1 MLTRPLGTAGCEVSR
16 LSLGSWRTFERI
28 TRDEGLAVMRAA
40 RDSGITF
47 LDDARYNDET
57 GKAPIATGYSEVVFG
72 ELFRAAGWRRQDT
85 VVANKLWWEWW
96 PEQTPAEEL
105 EGSLGRMG
113 LDHVD
118 LIYTEQP
125 PAGYPLDEFLGSV
138 AALITAGKARWWGV
152 LNWPADLVIE
162 ASQVAEREGL
172 PPMVANQLAYSL
184 VSRSPVEDSD
194 MVGALGACGASVV
207 ASYVLAGGVLTGKY
221 AAGATSPQASK
232 GRAVGLLDDP
242 RVAPAVRASRQLV
255 ALGRT
260 LSADPA
266 ALAIAFALMNPMV
279 ATVLFGATRPEQVR
293 DNVAA
298 LELAGRL
305 DQDIAALQAIRATKA
320 T

>member
-1 MLTRPLGTAGCEVSR
+1 MLTRPLGASGCEVSC

-28 TRDEGLAVMRAA
+28 PREEGLAVMRAA
-40 RDSGITF
+40 RDAGITF

-96 PEQTPAEEL
+96 PDQTPAEEL
-105 EGSLGRMG
+105 DGSLSRMD

-125 PAGYPLDEFLGSV
+125 PKGYPLEEFLGSI
-138 AALITAGKARWWGV
+138 AALITAGKARWLGV

-162 ASQVAEREGL
+162 ATRVAEREGF
-172 PPMVANQLAYSL
+172 PPMIANQLAYSL
-184 VSRSPVEDSD
+184 VSRSPVEDGD

-221 AAGATSPQASK
+221 AAGESE
-232 GRAVGLLDDP
+232 GRATGTLEDR
-242 RVAPAVRASRQLV
+242 RVAPAVEASRRLV

-260 LSADPA
+260 LGADAA
-266 ALAIAFALMNPMV
+266 ALAIAFALVNPMV

-298 LELAGRL
+298 LALAGRL
-305 DQDIAALQAIRATKA
+305 DQDAIAALRAIKA
-320 T
+320 G